1 MDLRQLEIL
10 RAVAES
16 GSFTSAGRSLHLS
29 QSAVSRQILLLED
42 ELNEQLFLR
51 IGRKIRIT
59 PAGATLLRL
68 SQRVIDD
75 ITETRAG
82 ILESQQTLNG
92 SLRVV
97 GGMTVCLYV
106 FPALLKEYRRI
117 HPNVEV
123 RVAPGAT
130 PRLIRRLRS
139 GAADL
144 GLLTLPVDDPNM
156 VQVPVMREELLVA
169 TAPQHP
175 LARKKQI
182 TPQDLVR
189 QPFVLFESGSN
200 SRRTI
205 DEFFLREQIEPKVVT
220 ETENVEIIKALVRI
234 GMGITIIPY
243 QAVARE
249 VRAGSLFCA
258 RIAGTQ
264 LVRETGWVHLRSA
277 RVPRAVQEMMQTLEH
292 VRPRLKLSPGVPP
305 RAATPAASSRSAN
318 STERRSVPRAL
329 RAGANPAQTPP
340 APLSHAG
347 E

>member
-1 MDLRQLEIL
+1 MDLRQLEVL

-16 GSFTSAGRSLHLS
+16 GSFTSAGRQLHLS

-59 PAGATLLRL
+59 PVGATLLRL

-75 ITETRAG
+75 IAETRAG
-82 ILESQQTLNG
+82 ILESQQNLNG

-106 FPALLKEYRRI
+106 LPPLLKEYRRL

-123 RVAPGAT
+123 RVTTGAT

-144 GLLTLPVDDPNM
+144 GLLTLPVDDPTL
-156 VQVPVMREELLVA
+156 VAVPVMREELLVA

-175 LARKKQI
+175 LARRRQV
-182 TPQDLVR
+182 TPQDLLR

-200 SRRTI
+200 TRRAI
-205 DEFFLREQIEPKVVT
+205 DDFFGREQVDPKIVT
-220 ETENVEIIKALVRI
+220 ETENVEIIKALVRV
-234 GMGITIIPY
+234 GLGITIIPY

-249 VRAGSLFCA
+249 VRAGTLACC
-258 RIAGTQ
+258 RIAGQ
-264 LVRETGWVHLRSA
+264 PLFRETGWVYLRAA
-277 RVPRAVQEMMQTLEH
+277 RVPRAVQAMMQTLETL
-292 VRPRLKLSPGVPP
+292 RPRLRLAPAAPP
-305 RAATPAASSRSAN
+305 RAATPDVAAA
-318 STERRSVPRAL
+318 
-329 RAGANPAQTPP
+329 AGSPE
-340 APLSHAG
+340 PLSHAA

>member
-16 GSFTSAGRSLHLS
+16 GSFTSAGRQLYLS

-42 ELNEQLFLR
+42 ELKEQLFLR

-59 PAGATLLRL
+59 PAGATVLRL

-75 ITETRAG
+75 IADTRAG
-82 ILESQQTLNG
+82 ILDSQQTLNG
-92 SLRVV
+92 SLRLV

-106 FPALLKEYRRI
+106 FPSLLKEYRRL

-144 GLLTLPVDDPNM
+144 GLLTLPVDDPQL
-156 VQVPVMREELLVA
+156 VSVPVMREELLVV
-169 TAPQHP
+169 TGPQHP
-175 LARKKQI
+175 LARKRQI

-205 DEFFLREQIEPKVVT
+205 DAFFEREQIEPKIVT
-220 ETENVEIIKALVRI
+220 ETENVEIIKALVRV
-234 GMGITIIPY
+234 GLGITIIPY

-249 VRAGSLFCA
+249 VRAGYLSCG
-258 RIAGTQ
+258 RIAGQQ
-264 LVRETGWVHLRSA
+264 LVRETGWVYLRSP
-277 RVPRAVQEMMQTLEH
+277 RVPRAVQEMMQTLEG
-292 VRPRLKLSPGVPP
+292 VRPKLKLSPGVPP
-305 RAATPAASSRSAN
+305 PLRQV
-318 STERRSVPRAL
+318 VPPPE
-329 RAGANPAQTPP
+329 AGT
-340 APLSHAG
+340 LSKTR
-347 E
+347 